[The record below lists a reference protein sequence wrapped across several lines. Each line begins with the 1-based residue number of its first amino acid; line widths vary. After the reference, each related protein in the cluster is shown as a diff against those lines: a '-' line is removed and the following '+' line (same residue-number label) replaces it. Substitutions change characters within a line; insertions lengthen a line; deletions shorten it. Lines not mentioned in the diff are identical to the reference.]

1 MFIKTAALALLAF
14 IATTTSTVSAQV
26 PKHTHF
32 TNPVDGTAVYI
43 SGTNT
48 TFSWNTACVK
58 PSTAVSTG
66 SSRSIEVQ
74 LVNSNDPNA
83 AFFVAPVTTIDC
95 SKSSGNDYWVVP
107 EVDNNEAFYSL
118 RIMLNRPIYSG
129 RFKITAANKN
139 GGNSGGAGG
148 NGGGSTTVTGDKQTE
163 KHSDN
168 AATGVALFVSALLLH

>member
-26 PKHTHF
+26 PKHTLHKPRRRHR
-32 TNPVDGTAVYI
+32 T
-43 SGTNT
+43 
-48 TFSWNTACVK
+48 CVK

-66 SSRSIEVQ
+66 SSRSVEVQ

-129 RFKITAANKN
+129 RFKITATNKN

-148 NGGGSTTVTGDKQTE
+148 NGGGSTTVTGDKRTE

-168 AATGVALFVSALLLH
+168 AATGVAPVSRGVALFVSALLLH